1 MQQTKQHIDLMKTI
15 QEEWMITTD
24 HPIKMYMQIWTRLC
38 ELVRSWYL
46 ESTILENG
54 RAIYTLTQRGID
66 WKGEQ
71 LVMYYKKV
79 SPDKKP
85 RKSKEESLVKNEC
98 IWLNTEIYRNNHT
111 AFDKRTELI
120 NTNNWTPKHSLREHI
135 KSLLF

>member
-79 SPDKKP
+79 SPDKI
-85 RKSKEESLVKNEC
+85 RSVRAESEIKSENKV
-98 IWLNTEIYRNNHT
+98 LNKIIEHT
-111 AFDKRTELI
+111 PPYKFSPIER
-120 NTNNWTPKHSLREHI
+120 I
-135 KSLLF
+135 KSLFL